1 VERAGFARAVGL
13 RCDGGAARLFEVE
26 AVVTDHDA
34 PTPEPDPTA
43 RSEGSAR
50 RIRDLSLKQRRQAVA
65 FAIARAVL
73 VAVGVIVVYGL
84 VPFDRS
90 STGDIFL
97 VGLAAVV
104 IIVLVNVFEL
114 RAVSLAEFPTLRAF
128 EALSLSL
135 VVVLVAFASM
145 YLVLT
150 NDNADAFDE
159 ALNHTGALYFSLTT
173 LTTIGYGDIVPVSD
187 TARKVV
193 MAQMLIDVLVIGVF
207 VRLVVNVVRARLPRS
222 ANHSG

>member
-1 VERAGFARAVGL
+1 
-13 RCDGGAARLFEVE
+13 LFEVE

-34 PTPEPDPTA
+34 LPPEPDPTA

-50 RIRDLSLKQRRQAVA
+50 RIRDLSLKQRRQIVA

-84 VPFDRS
+84 IPFDRS

-150 NDNADAFDE
+150 NDNAAAFDE
-159 ALNHTGALYFSLTT
+159 TLNHTGALYFSLTT

-187 TARKVV
+187 IARKVV
-193 MAQMLIDVLVIGVF
+193 MAQMVIDVLVIGVF
-207 VRLVVNVVRARLPRS
+207 VRLVVNVVRARLPSS